1 MDTCGGL
8 VHARGV
14 DVSQVRDRWLEFER
28 RAALER
34 CGPAAAERPRE
45 ALLELLE
52 KLRREEGSQYTTT
65 FTGFEALGQRV
76 FVALAERYGLRV
88 SRRKGQRR
96 GTVIL
101 QGPETF
107 VEEVFV
113 PLLDQINSVVVRQ
126 VDAWLTEA
134 VDASLGDFKPK
145 EPKQLELGSS

>member
-1 MDTCGGL
+1 M
-8 VHARGV
+8 
-14 DVSQVRDRWLEFER
+14 
-28 RAALER
+28 ER
-34 CGPAAAERPRE
+34 CGPEAAERPRE

-52 KLRREEGSQYTTT
+52 KLRREEGGHYTTT
-65 FTGFEALGQRV
+65 FTGFEALGQRL

-96 GTVIL
+96 GTIIL

-107 VEEVFV
+107 VEDVFL

-134 VDASLGDFKPK
+134 VDASLGDFKPQ